1 MHRALLSGSF
11 DPFTLGHL
19 DVVTRAAALF
29 DSVVVAVAH
38 NPSKTPLLET
48 GVRCRV
54 IREALADAGTDG
66 VEVRELP
73 AGLLADFAREIGA
86 TVLVRGIRGAADVG
100 YESPMAL
107 MNRHLAGIE
116 TLYLPG
122 DPRYAETSSSLVKE
136 VHALG
141 GDVSA
146 LLPPAVSREIGA
158 GPHYAG
164 GDSTNDQVRPTT
176 GR

>member
-29 DSVVVAVAH
+29 DSVVVAVVH
-38 NPSKTPLLET
+38 NPAKTPLLDID
-48 GVRCRV
+48 VRQRV
-54 IREALADAGTDG
+54 IREALAEAGVDG
-66 VEVRELP
+66 IEVRRLP
-73 AGLLADFAREIGA
+73 SGLLAEFAREIGA
-86 TVLVRGIRGAADVG
+86 TVLVRGIRGAADLG
-100 YESPMAL
+100 HENPMAV
-107 MNRHLAGIE
+107 MNRHLTGIE

-122 DPRYAETSSSLVKE
+122 DPRFAETSSSLVKQ
-136 VHALG
+136 VHGLG
-141 GDVSA
+141 GDVSD

-164 GDSTNDQVRPTT
+164 GHSTNDQVRPAAD
-176 GR
+176 R